1 MASTDRLLLLGLLA
15 ACRPEYQ
22 IVQPVDVD
30 PDQVLPCGF
39 TPVDGTPLRAYD
51 CNPVFTGTD
60 EPWTNGLGA
69 VAMRAQPLLGHP
81 IYQLWYTTPSQPGG
95 GGWALGHAI
104 STNGVDWQPHEANP
118 LVESVGGWDADGMEQ
133 LAVVWD
139 ASDHRYTLAYQG
151 YHLDPV
157 DNTFGLGV
165 LTAPDG
171 VTFTSPTGREPILD
185 LSLVHNGRDYCWPL
199 SLQYEDGR
207 YNGFLAGHEVGDQVC
222 HIYAFAATDVTRP
235 FELVTVPVLYAGPE
249 AYDRAGMVSAAFVP
263 ATDDEPAL
271 LFYVGFEAWREVG
284 NNVVSPKGHS
294 LNVATSDDHGSTWR
308 KLPNN
313 PLPIALDGDGP
324 THVAAQR
331 VGHRV
336 HLWVTADHPELGQKA
351 VDYYLWEAAP
361 SEE

>member
-1 MASTDRLLLLGLLA
+1 M
-15 ACRPEYQ
+15 
-22 IVQPVDVD
+22 
-30 PDQVLPCGF
+30 
-39 TPVDGTPLRAYD
+39 
-51 CNPVFTGTD
+51 
-60 EPWTNGLGA
+60 
-69 VAMRAQPLLGHP
+69 
-81 IYQLWYTTPSQPGG
+81 
-95 GGWALGHAI
+95 
-104 STNGVDWQPHEANP
+104 
-118 LVESVGGWDADGMEQ
+118 
-133 LAVVWD
+133 
-139 ASDHRYTLAYQG
+139 
-151 YHLDPV
+151 
-157 DNTFGLGV
+157 

-271 LFYVGFEAWREVG
+271 LFYVGFEEWREVG

-313 PLPIALDGDGP
+313 PLPIARDGDGP

-331 VGHRV
+331 VGPRV